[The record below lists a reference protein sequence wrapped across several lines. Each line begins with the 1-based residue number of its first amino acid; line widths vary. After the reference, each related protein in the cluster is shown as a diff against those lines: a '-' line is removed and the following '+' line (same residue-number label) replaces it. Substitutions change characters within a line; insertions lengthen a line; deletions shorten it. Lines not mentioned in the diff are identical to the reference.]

1 MVGGMTQPATPT
13 RPLSRREFIGAGATA
28 AAAMSIPASVARA
41 AGQPRSSGLSRIE
54 HIVVLTQE
62 NRSYD
67 HYFGAYRRGQGFSDP
82 HAITLP
88 GGRDVF
94 HQPDPSQPEGYLL
107 PFHLDT
113 ERTAAAN
120 FGDVDHSWG
129 RSHDVFNG
137 GAYDGWIAAKGPL
150 SMGYFTR
157 NDMAFYYGLAD
168 AFTLCD
174 RYHCSVLSS
183 TNPNR
188 MYLMSGTID
197 PAGRNGGPEINN
209 SEPTPGFTWTTYPER
224 LERAG
229 VSWRVYQTP
238 DNFDDNALAWFAQ
251 YQTAPTS
258 SPLYQ
263 RGLRFNGL
271 DAWIDD
277 VRNDSLPSIS
287 WLVSSASFSEHPGTG
302 APARGFWLTS
312 QLLQALGDNPRV
324 WKKTAFILNY
334 DENGGFFD
342 HVPPPLPP
350 PGTPDEFVGGLPIG
364 LGIRV
369 PMLMISPYSRGGG
382 IVSDVYDHTSVLR
395 LMEQRFGVEEPNI
408 SAWRRRTCGDLTAC
422 FDFEG
427 GAHGMPQLPDVRN
440 DVFRQFG
447 SEGLRGPGVET
458 LVHHPQVAP
467 AQERRR

>member
-1 MVGGMTQPATPT
+1 MEQTSTSQPIV
-13 RPLSRREFIGAGATA
+13 SRRQFLGAAGATA
-28 AAAMSIPASVARA
+28 AALSAPAALASVASA
-41 AGQPRSSGLSRIE
+41 APRSRWGGLSRIE
-54 HIVVLTQE
+54 HIVVFAQE

-67 HYFGAYRRGQGFSDP
+67 HYFGAYRGGTGFSDP
-82 HAITLP
+82 HPLTLP

-113 ERTAAAN
+113 AHAAAAN

-129 RSHDVFNG
+129 GSHAALNG
-137 GAYDGWIAAKGPL
+137 GRYDGWVGAKGPL
-150 SMGYFTR
+150 AMGHFTR
-157 NDMAFYYGLAD
+157 ADMSYYYGLAD

-174 RYHCSVLSS
+174 RYFCSVLSS

-197 PAGRNGGPEINN
+197 PSGRNGGPEINN
-209 SEPTPGFTWTTYPER
+209 NEPTPGFTWTTYPER
-224 LERAG
+224 LEQAG
-229 VSWRVYQTP
+229 VSWQVYQTP
-238 DNFDDNALAWFAQ
+238 DNFDDNALAWFARFQ
-251 YQTAPTS
+251 AASPS
-258 SPLYQ
+258 SPLYR
-263 RGLRFNGL
+263 RGMVFNGL

-277 VRNDSLPSIS
+277 VRNDNLPNVS

-302 APARGFWLTS
+302 APARGFWLTD
-312 QLLQALGDNPRV
+312 QLIRALADNPRV
-324 WKKTAFILNY
+324 WKKTAFILTY

-350 PGTPDEFVGGLPIG
+350 TGTADEFVNGLPIG

-369 PMLMISPYSRGGG
+369 PTLMISPYSRGGA
-382 IVSDVYDHTSVLR
+382 IVSDIFDHTSVLR

-408 SAWRRRTCGDLTAC
+408 SAWRRATCGDLTTC

-427 GAHGMPQLPDVRN
+427 GAHGIPHLPDVRA
-440 DVFRQFG
+440 DVFRHFG
-447 SEGLRGPGVET
+447 SEALRAPGAGT
-458 LVHHPQVAP
+458 FIKHPQVAP
-467 AQERRR
+467 VQERGH